1 MSVTHHRCPKQFRRC
16 PLPPTLQGGTSWSP
30 RGRTPSVTPRSDA
43 SSTSGPAAAGNT
55 PLTIRHQTPPVVLSL
70 SDVLTR
76 MTVQN
81 TRTWGQLT
89 WNQQEIVRLRQ
100 LLEDNGIE
108 APKGGTLSA
117 RAEDSR
123 SAMVAERDAGV

>member
-1 MSVTHHRCPKQFRRC
+1 MFGDQANTLAGLEEELATWKTRATVVRPRPFAPAAVLSRAPRTDRSVGLRGQAETELEHLQSYMNTSVT
-16 PLPPTLQGGTSWSP
+16 
-30 RGRTPSVTPRSDA
+30 A
-43 SSTSGPAAAGNT
+43 Y
-55 PLTIRHQTPPVVLSL
+55 
-70 SDVLTR
+70 
-76 MTVQN
+76 
-81 TRTWGQLT
+81 
-89 WNQQEIVRLRQ
+89 QQEIVRLRQ

>member
-1 MSVTHHRCPKQFRRC
+1 MEDARHCCPSPALSLAAVLSRAPRADRSVGLCGQAETELEHLQSYMNTSVT
-16 PLPPTLQGGTSWSP
+16 
-30 RGRTPSVTPRSDA
+30 A
-43 SSTSGPAAAGNT
+43 Y
-55 PLTIRHQTPPVVLSL
+55 
-70 SDVLTR
+70 
-76 MTVQN
+76 
-81 TRTWGQLT
+81 
-89 WNQQEIVRLRQ
+89 QQEIVRLRQ